1 MKRLSI
7 ALITVLLVLFSVCA
21 DVTDRS
27 ERVWYYSDGGGGSG
41 WNILAIN
48 LEKAYYVPK
57 YGTAYNK
64 SASDGDRENGT
75 YAKATN
81 VIGNIGCAFTDHV
94 LEFTVS
100 TDGRFVSQSDP
111 SKYRNFVVAIKPR
124 YRRTTDGDD
133 VNYNFMPDLV
143 NSYDDNL
150 RVPNTRNGDA
160 VLYSPPMPRNG
171 NNTFSHVTLGG
182 TQYKVQRYYFDM
194 CICMDE
200 LTTEDLT
207 HLATGDDYI
216 AIINVSWRCTDNNCN
231 VNESGNEWHNGS
243 FTFAVKGYYGV
254 SKPSNETVFLQVNP
268 EPSSMNLDLV
278 RIATEQPT
286 ADIKV
291 ADLQIYTMAEEK
303 KNNKDWLQRLSV
315 YVSADMHYNNVSSTG
330 FRLVN
335 TTANNSY
342 YIPYKVV
349 VKDYDLVTNTESS
362 NTGNALKAFDGK
374 VSYSTL
380 SSGTRIDLN
389 QQQMVNKNSLSVYS
403 VAYAANVY
411 IRFDL
416 DGNNDI
422 RAYSSTNAA
431 GYKVKDADS
440 NDLVTR
446 ETVSSALAGIYT
458 SNIYYYIIWN

>member
-1 MKRLSI
+1 MKRI
-7 ALITVLLVLFSVCA
+7 AFLLLTIFVFLFSAYA
-21 DVTDRS
+21 DVTAKS
-27 ERVWYYSDGGGGSG
+27 ERVWYFSDGGGGSG
-41 WNILAIN
+41 WNTLAIN

-64 SASDGDRENGT
+64 SQSDGNRENGT

-81 VIGNIGCAFTDHV
+81 VIGNIGCAFTDHS
-94 LEFTVS
+94 LEFTVQ

-111 SKYRNFVVAIKPR
+111 SKYRNFIVAIKPR
-124 YRRTTDGDD
+124 YRRTSDTDDM
-133 VNYNFMPDLV
+133 NYNFMPDLV
-143 NSYDDNL
+143 HSYDDNL

-171 NNTFSHVTLGG
+171 NNDFSHVTLGG
-182 TQYKVQRYYFDM
+182 TKYNVQKYYFDI

-207 HLATGDDYI
+207 HLISGDDYI
-216 AIINVSWRCTDNNCN
+216 ATITVSWRCTDENCD
-231 VNESGNEWHNGS
+231 VSQTGNEWHNGT

-254 SKPSNETVFLQVNP
+254 SKPSNQTVFLQINP

-278 RIATEQPT
+278 RISKEQPT

-315 YVSADMHYNNVSSTG
+315 YVSADMHYNTVSSTG
-330 FRLVN
+330 FRLLN
-335 TTANNSY
+335 TTANNLY
-342 YIPYKVV
+342 FIPYKVV

-362 NTGNALKAFDGK
+362 STGNALKAFDGK

-380 SSGTRIDLN
+380 SSNTRIDLD
-389 QQQMVNKNSLSVYS
+389 QQQMVNKNGLSVYS

-422 RAYSSTNAA
+422 RAYSDSNPS

-440 NDLVTR
+440 DDVITR